1 MEMARTSGS
10 YAKLTKPKIS
20 EIALHLFAERGYAA
34 VSMRQI
40 ASKVGLQAGA
50 LYNYFPDKQ
59 TILADLLINHMENL
73 LQTWHKQKLPQ
84 KPDKLLEFF
93 VDFHIEYHLN
103 RPEEVFIAYMEL
115 RNLNP
120 DNFQKIEKLRN
131 KYERILSE
139 ILTVGVN
146 KNLFSCENTKVTS
159 LAIIGMLKEV
169 HTWYK
174 KGGKISVPEMKSI
187 YREIVLKAVT

>member
-1 MEMARTSGS
+1 MARTSGS

-131 KYERILSE
+131 RYERILSE
-139 ILTVGVN
+139 ILTVRVN